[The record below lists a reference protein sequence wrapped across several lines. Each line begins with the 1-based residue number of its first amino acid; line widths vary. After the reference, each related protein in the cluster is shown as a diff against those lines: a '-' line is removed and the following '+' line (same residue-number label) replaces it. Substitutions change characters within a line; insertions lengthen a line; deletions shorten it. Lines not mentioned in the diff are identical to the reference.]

1 MFGLRPPGFEFRI
14 PCLEGSVISPS
25 SGGSLDPIKP
35 VCAQKWHKARFISF
49 GYLLKGDR
57 SVLIKRLASDSE
69 TVPKP
74 NVLLVDHIKHFVD
87 YMYGERQE

>member
-1 MFGLRPPGFEFRI
+1 M
-14 PCLEGSVISPS
+14 
-25 SGGSLDPIKP
+25 
-35 VCAQKWHKARFISF
+35 
-49 GYLLKGDR
+49 
-57 SVLIKRLASDSE
+57 KRLASDSK

>member
-1 MFGLRPPGFEFRI
+1 M
-14 PCLEGSVISPS
+14 
-25 SGGSLDPIKP
+25 SGGQCHLTHLAILGRFSWPNLA
-35 VCAQKWHKARFISF
+35 CMCTEGHKARFISF

-57 SVLIKRLASDSE
+57 SVLMKRLASDSE
-69 TVPKP
+69 NVPKP

>member
-1 MFGLRPPGFEFRI
+1 M
-14 PCLEGSVISPS
+14 
-25 SGGSLDPIKP
+25 
-35 VCAQKWHKARFISF
+35 
-49 GYLLKGDR
+49 
-57 SVLIKRLASDSE
+57 KRLASDSE